1 MVNAFCVL
9 CLFFCLADFC
19 PLVVEVSSLYILA
32 AGPVGLLIKV
42 NQCLIFQTHTQ
53 KHEQIHSVPAH
64 TDKQSHTRLRLVSLR
79 KVQKPLRLNIK

>member
-1 MVNAFCVL
+1 MVNDFCVL

-19 PLVVEVSSLYILA
+19 LLVVEVSSLYILA

-42 NQCLIFQTHTQ
+42 DQCLIFQIHTQ
-53 KHEQIHSVPAH
+53 KHEQIRSVPAH
-64 TDKQSHTRLRLVSLR
+64 TDKQSDIRPRLVSLR